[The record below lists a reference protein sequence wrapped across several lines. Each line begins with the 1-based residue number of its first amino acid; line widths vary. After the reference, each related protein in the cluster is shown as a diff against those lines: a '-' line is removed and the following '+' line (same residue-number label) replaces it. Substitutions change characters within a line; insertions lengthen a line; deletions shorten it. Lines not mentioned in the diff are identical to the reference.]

1 MEAGVRTGG
10 GAALPGM
17 VFNTSKKI
25 TYTDIETGEPRT
37 VCAGR
42 LECTM
47 QNLADCFA
55 QRFDQ
60 QLPKQLHGDLDT
72 FVVFNT
78 RRKVCVERG
87 GEWGGEGVDLEALGG
102 AFVCMY
108 THLWVC
114 AHSTLHRHT
123 YPPHTPTLHTYY
135 PPHQVTSSAKRKR
148 DPGSLKIAQTPDGS
162 FLDLQRNAA
171 ELLSLCGVHV
181 PEMCDVPT
189 YLEKG
194 PSFVFLYHPALG
206 PLWSVIAQKI
216 QGGRME
222 GGSELVLEVA
232 DAQVTGLALQGSLL
246 IR

>member
-1 MEAGVRTGG
+1 
-10 GAALPGM
+10 
-17 VFNTSKKI
+17 
-25 TYTDIETGEPRT
+25 
-37 VCAGR
+37 
-42 LECTM
+42 M

-60 QLPKQLHGDLDT
+60 QLPKQQHGDLDT

-78 RRKVCVERG
+78 RRKVMVGVWCGGVCGVGGSLFHNHAHVCV
-87 GEWGGEGVDLEALGG
+87 
-102 AFVCMY
+102 
-108 THLWVC
+108 
-114 AHSTLHRHT
+114 STTIIIRTTIIIMH
-123 YPPHTPTLHTYY
+123 PPHPPPPPHPPQPSS

-189 YLEKG
+189 YLQRG

-206 PLWSVIAQKI
+206 PLWSVIAQKV

-232 DAQVTGLALQGSLL
+232 DAQVRGLNLQGSLL